1 MIRRNLILIT
11 SILLIFN
18 YSYAQIIDTVSIRN
32 HLEYITGT
40 ERPRNYR
47 NIETLN
53 RVAAYIRSVFEQYAD
68 TVYYQ
73 PFTVNGR
80 IYKNVIAVFGNP
92 DAGTI
97 VVGAHYDVYD
107 HQPGADDNASGVV
120 GLLELAKLLKGKKLP
135 YRLELVA
142 YTLEEPPFFRT
153 ENMGSYIHAKSL
165 HDSRREV
172 YGMLSLEMI
181 GYFDDRKKS
190 QKYPLGIMSLFY
202 GSRGDFITL
211 VNKFSK
217 GKFARRFSRRFKK
230 QRRIKTKRF
239 TAPAFVPGI
248 DFSDHMNYWKF
259 GYSALMLTDTAFYR
273 NPHYHQAGDTV
284 ETLDLERTARVVE
297 SVYGALMTVK

>member
-1 MIRRNLILIT
+1 
-11 SILLIFN
+11 
-18 YSYAQIIDTVSIRN
+18 
-32 HLEYITGT
+32 
-40 ERPRNYR
+40 
-47 NIETLN
+47 
-53 RVAAYIRSVFEQYAD
+53 
-68 TVYYQ
+68 
-73 PFTVNGR
+73 
-80 IYKNVIAVFGNP
+80 
-92 DAGTI
+92 
-97 VVGAHYDVYD
+97 
-107 HQPGADDNASGVV
+107 
-120 GLLELAKLLKGKKLP
+120 
-135 YRLELVA
+135 
-142 YTLEEPPFFRT
+142 
-153 ENMGSYIHAKSL
+153 
-165 HDSRREV
+165 
-172 YGMLSLEMI
+172 MLSLEMI

-230 QRRIKTKRF
+230 QRRIKTKCF

-284 ETLDLERTARVVE
+284 ETLDLERMARVVE